1 MKIFFIL
8 PFKLTTSYIF
18 RHLPMMESFKK
29 PLALIF
35 FLLSL
40 YLPLSATQT
49 LNLTHFPVEVALES
63 HPLAA
68 FQNQLIQV
76 RGFWYPISSDQGI
89 LSAHSGLKSCCF
101 KAPDKLHQQ
110 LLVKGQLLSL
120 PAQRVITLEGIFKI
134 EPRYNQ
140 EGQLVQFYILDQA
153 REVQQATSYALL
165 LILGFFLVLL
175 CLWRFFLKQRKA

>member
-1 MKIFFIL
+1 MKDFFIL
-8 PFKLTTSYIF
+8 PFKSTALHF
-18 RHLPMMESFKK
+18 HHLPMGCHLKK
-29 PLALIF
+29 SLVLIF
-35 FLLSL
+35 FLLSI
-40 YLPLSATQT
+40 YFPLFATHT
-49 LNLTHFPVEVALES
+49 LNLAHFPAEAALES
-63 HPLAA
+63 HPLLA
-68 FQNQLIQV
+68 FHNQLVQV

-89 LSAHSGLKSCCF
+89 LSAHSGLKSCCL
-101 KAPDKLHQQ
+101 KTPDKLHQQ

-134 EPRYNQ
+134 EPRYDQ

-175 CLWRFFLKQRKA
+175 CLWRFFLQRRQA